1 MPAACLP
8 NGFEVALSWLWVACS
23 PYSLKVRGS
32 TFDVRRSASGRNL
45 KHSKAGFRPSAVSL
59 AYITR
64 PVGGWR
70 GPKLSPA
77 SLPCMSGESP
87 MTLLRVSPAYLIGLA
102 YATQGFTGVSKY
114 GTILS
119 RATRN
124 GHYSRH
130 ALRRGWLLDVPAPV
144 PFPPLRIQRAARLL
158 QPRAYPQSLTQL
170 VFLIAEGKP
179 NKIANNPCA
188 AQVSG
193 GKVARMKDTVE
204 LVFAR
209 RVMVN

>member
-1 MPAACLP
+1 MQPFLAQ
-8 NGFEVALSWLWVACS
+8 
-23 PYSLKVRGS
+23 GS
-32 TFDVRRSASGRNL
+32 GFDVRRSASGRNL
-45 KHSKAGFRPSAVSL
+45 KHSKAGFGPSAVSL

-87 MTLLRVSPAYLIGLA
+87 MTLPCVSPAYLIGLA
-102 YATQGFTGVSKY
+102 YATEGSMGVSKY

-124 GHYSRH
+124 AHYPRH
-130 ALRRGWLLDVPAPV
+130 ALRRGGMLDVPGPV
-144 PFPPLRIQRAARLL
+144 PFPSLQIRRAARLL
-158 QPRAYPQSLTQL
+158 QPRAYPQSLTHL

-179 NKIANNPCA
+179 DKIANNPCA
-188 AQVSG
+188 AQISG
-193 GKVARMKDTVE
+193 GKVARMKDTVR

-209 RVMVN
+209 WIMVN

>member
-1 MPAACLP
+1 
-8 NGFEVALSWLWVACS
+8 
-23 PYSLKVRGS
+23 
-32 TFDVRRSASGRNL
+32 
-45 KHSKAGFRPSAVSL
+45 
-59 AYITR
+59 
-64 PVGGWR
+64 
-70 GPKLSPA
+70 
-77 SLPCMSGESP
+77 MSGESP
-87 MTLLRVSPAYLIGLA
+87 MTLPCVSPAYLIGLA

-193 GKVARMKDTVE
+193 GKVARMKDTVG